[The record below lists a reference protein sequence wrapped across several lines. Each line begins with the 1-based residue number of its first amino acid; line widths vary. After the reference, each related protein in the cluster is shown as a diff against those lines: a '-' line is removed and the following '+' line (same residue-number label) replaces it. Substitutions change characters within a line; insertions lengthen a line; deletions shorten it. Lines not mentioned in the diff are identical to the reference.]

1 MGREGRCRGWGR
13 ILDFIYALVYAL
25 GWGENRRGCWDTGEV
40 KEEG

>member
-25 GWGENRRGCWDTGEV
+25 GWGETGGVVGMPV
-40 KEEG
+40 K